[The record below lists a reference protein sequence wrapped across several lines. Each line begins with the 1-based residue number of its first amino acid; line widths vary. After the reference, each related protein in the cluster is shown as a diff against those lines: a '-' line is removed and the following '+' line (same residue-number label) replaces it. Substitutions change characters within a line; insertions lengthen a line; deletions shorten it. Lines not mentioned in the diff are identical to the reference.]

1 VALSSALYLRHSVK
15 QGVDRYSSLP
25 VKRLYAGAE
34 LVRRV
39 TGAELVVFGHTHC
52 EDEAE
57 GYKNSAS
64 FSYTH
69 RRGSPYL
76 LIGRDG
82 AAERRE
88 IQ

>member
-1 VALSSALYLRHSVK
+1 
-15 QGVDRYSSLP
+15 
-25 VKRLYAGAE
+25 
-34 LVRRV
+34 VRRV

-64 FSYTH
+64 FSYTQ
-69 RRGSPYL
+69 RKGSPYL
-76 LIGRDG
+76 FVGRDG
-82 AAERRE
+82 KAERRE